1 MHCAPVQADLAR
13 SVAAVRGAR
22 AYVADEVGRSWD
34 EAASSGRVTNERK
47 VALRLAA
54 NAAADAAL
62 GAVGAVDRCY
72 TSAGGE
78 AVYRRSPLQRVFRDI
93 HVASQ
98 HAMVAARV
106 FEALGRFEFGLETD
120 TGGL

>member
-1 MHCAPVQADLAR
+1 
-13 SVAAVRGAR
+13 R
-22 AYVADEVGRSWD
+22 AYVADEVGRSWAD
-34 EAASSGRVTNERK
+34 VVATGQVADDRK

-54 NAAADAAL
+54 NAVAEAAI
-62 GAVGAVDRCY
+62 GAVDRCY

-98 HAMVAARV
+98 HAMVAGRV
-106 FEALGRFEFGLETD
+106 FEPLGRFEFGLETD

>member
-1 MHCAPVQADLAR
+1 LLIAR
-13 SVAAVRGAR
+13 RCRPTSP
-22 AYVADEVGRSWD
+22 ADEVGRSWD
-34 EAASSGRVTNERK
+34 EVVASGRVTDERK
-47 VALRLAA
+47 VALRLAES
-54 NAAADAAL
+54 AL
-62 GAVGAVDRCY
+62 GAVDRCY

-106 FEALGRFEFGLETD
+106 YEPLGRFGFGLETE